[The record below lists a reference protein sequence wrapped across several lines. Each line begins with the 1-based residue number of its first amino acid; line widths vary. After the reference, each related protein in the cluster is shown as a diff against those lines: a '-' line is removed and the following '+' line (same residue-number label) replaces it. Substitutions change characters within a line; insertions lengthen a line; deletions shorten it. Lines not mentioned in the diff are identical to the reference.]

1 MQGLCPPG
9 TSHPFTLQL
18 LHNLRETVRSV
29 VVAHM
34 DRSRLREALLSSR
47 HRAEVMHVVV
57 QLGQQ
62 IKDAVDDERRDDWTK
77 NCEAFYAMLDK

>member
-1 MQGLCPPG
+1 
-9 TSHPFTLQL
+9 
-18 LHNLRETVRSV
+18 
-29 VVAHM
+29 M